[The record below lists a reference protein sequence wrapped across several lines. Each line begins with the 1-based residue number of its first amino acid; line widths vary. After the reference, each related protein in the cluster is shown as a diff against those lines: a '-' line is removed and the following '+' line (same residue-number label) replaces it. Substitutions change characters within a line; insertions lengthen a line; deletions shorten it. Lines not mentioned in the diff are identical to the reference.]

1 MITPI
6 SQVVADLEAVDR
18 DTRQSRAHRSNY
30 ILQLIEAD
38 KGGIRCWGGPL
49 ADESIK
55 EVRMAYIHGL
65 WLATV
70 LMSLAFIEHE
80 VGARLVAIGLAS
92 QSLIKDVINGLFI
105 LFEDSIS
112 VGDVARLRDISGVIE
127 KITLRAVVLRD
138 LHGDVHVIPNSSID
152 LVTNKTKV
160 FSRYLLDVGIAYRE
174 DVDAVMNIMREV
186 DEDMHKDMRY
196 GYNMLEPIEMWGL
209 DRFGDSAV
217 YGRIFCCA
225 GGFR

>member
-6 SQVVADLEAVDR
+6 SQVVTDLEAVDR

-49 ADESIK
+49 ADESIN

-80 VGARLVAIGLAS
+80 VGARLVAIGCHGGKLTE
-92 QSLIKDVINGLFI
+92 LKKI
-105 LFEDSIS
+105 LEAAKERGILTTAEFNTFD
-112 VGDVARLRDISGVIE
+112 DLRDNRNSYTHFRSFSKRYSFAETDDRRQDDKFKALYSAIERMETDAQRAIEGVE
-127 KITLRAVVLRD
+127 SFF
-138 LHGDVHVIPNSSID
+138 G
-152 LVTNKTKV
+152 
-160 FSRYLLDVGIAYRE
+160 RE
-174 DVDAVMNIMREV
+174 WRMESKAESVE
-186 DEDMHKDMRY
+186 E
-196 GYNMLEPIEMWGL
+196 L
-209 DRFGDSAV
+209 
-217 YGRIFCCA
+217 
-225 GGFR
+225 